1 MHWTTFF
8 EHLWTDFEAIAPAA
22 ADIKRKLEASGEHVV
37 NDHVAFRTFDRSPVA
52 LADLEPHILAMG
64 YAILE
69 DYDFAEK
76 KLHAR
81 AYVHPDA
88 TAPRV
93 FISQLLV
100 DRCSPALRDVVDG
113 LVAQLPA
120 DIAARPEVFWAGRP
134 WAPISFGT
142 WEALAAES
150 EYAAW
155 LCALGF
161 RANHFTVSI
170 NHLSSALGDV
180 EAVLQRVERY
190 GHRVNASGGR
200 VKGTP
205 AELLEQGSTMADRLS
220 LVFSDREAVVPTCY
234 YEFALRHPMATG
246 VFYPGFIAASA
257 DKIFESTDALR

>member
-8 EHLWTDFEAIAPAA
+8 QNLWNDFEAIAPAA
-22 ADIKRKLEASGEHVV
+22 ADIKTKLEASGEVVV
-37 NDHVAFRTFDRSPVA
+37 NDHVAFRTFDRAPIA
-52 LADLEPHILAMG
+52 LEDLQPHILAMG

-69 DYDFAEK
+69 DYDFEDK

-93 FISQLLV
+93 FISELLV
-100 DRCSPALRDVVDG
+100 DQCSAELRAVVDG
-113 LVAQLPA
+113 LVAELPA
-120 DIAARPEVFWAGRP
+120 DIAATPDVFWSGRP
-134 WAPISFGT
+134 WAPIPYAT
-142 WEALAAES
+142 WEALSAES

-170 NHLSSALGDV
+170 NHLSPALGGV
-180 EAVLQRVERY
+180 EAVLARVEAY

-205 AELLEQGSTMADRLS
+205 AELLEQGSTMADRLP
-220 LVFSDREAVVPTCY
+220 LPFADCEAVVPTCY
-234 YEFALRHPMATG
+234 YEFALRHPTATG
-246 VFYPGFIAASA
+246 VLYPGFIAASA
-257 DKIFESTDALR
+257 DKIFESTDARR